1 MCSCWF
7 FLDFQL
13 GEVIAKFGIVDI
25 QPLDRSS
32 ALIAASSKKCAREV
46 TNLLNKS
53 KEYQARRYN
62 VLVDSDIAKMGK
74 WISVVAAGV
83 ICGYFA
89 VKVRAFLR

>member
-1 MCSCWF
+1 MCFYCF
-7 FLDFQL
+7 MNFQL

-32 ALIAASSKKCAREV
+32 ALIAASSKKCAGEV
-46 TNLLNKS
+46 TKCLNNS

-62 VLVDSDIAKMGK
+62 FLIDSGAGKMGK
-74 WISVVAAGV
+74 WITVVAAGA

-89 VKVRAFLR
+89 VKVRGFLR